1 MSNGQETK
9 SLMAADL
16 VITGTIKSSSGIR
29 IDGKLEGEIHCS
41 ADVVVG
47 KSAVIKGNVMVQ
59 SVILEGE
66 VQGNITAKD
75 KIEMKSGCKVN
86 GDITAKRMTVEDG
99 VTFIGRAEVT
109 PSGAGAATAG
119 VKSSVEEAIKPAPAV
134 SSRAEAP
141 KGEESSG
148 SGLFGRRSSQ
158 G

>member
-9 SLMAADL
+9 SLIASDL

-47 KSAVIKGNVMVQ
+47 KSAVIKGNLMVQ

-75 KIEMKSGCKVN
+75 KIEMKSACKVH

-109 PSGAGAATAG
+109 PSGATAAPG
-119 VKSSVEEAIKPAPAV
+119 KSMADEAYKPSAVPPRAETGKTEEA
-134 SSRAEAP
+134 
-141 KGEESSG
+141 SG
-148 SGLFGRRSSQ
+148 VGLFSRRSSQ
-158 G
+158 S

>member
-1 MSNGQETK
+1 MSNGHETK
-9 SLMAADL
+9 SLIAADL

-29 IDGKLEGEIHCS
+29 IDGKLEGELHCS

-47 KSAVIKGNVMVQ
+47 KSAVIKGNLMVQ
-59 SVILEGE
+59 SVILEGD
-66 VQGNITAKD
+66 VQGNVTAKD

-109 PSGAGAATAG
+109 PSGSATTAA
-119 VKSSVEEAIKPAPAV
+119 KSSTEEAMKSAPV
-134 SSRAEAP
+134 STPRGESPKSEEA
-141 KGEESSG
+141 SG
-148 SGLFGRRSSQ
+148 VGLFGRRSQQ

>member
-9 SLMAADL
+9 SLIAADL

-29 IDGKLEGEIHCS
+29 IDGKLEGEIHCT

-47 KSAVIKGNVMVQ
+47 KSAVIKGNLMVQ

-75 KIEMKSGCKVN
+75 KIEMKAACKVH

-109 PSGAGAATAG
+109 PSGAVASPG
-119 VKSSVEEAIKPAPAV
+119 KSSVEEAIKPAV
-134 SSRAEAP
+134 SSARAETP
-141 KGEESSG
+141 KSEEGSG
-148 SGLFGRRSSQ
+148 VGLFGRRGQQ